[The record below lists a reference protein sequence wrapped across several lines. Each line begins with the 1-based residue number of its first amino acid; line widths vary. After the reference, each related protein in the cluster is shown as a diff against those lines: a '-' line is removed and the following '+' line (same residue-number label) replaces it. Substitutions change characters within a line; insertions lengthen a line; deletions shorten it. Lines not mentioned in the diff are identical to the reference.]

1 MWAACGQTF
10 RCCHET
16 ASHWVAGSSGQ
27 SRERPAPS
35 GARCRLRWISEHNAS
50 DADTCVCVCVCVC
63 GWVDPPPLLIR
74 CRCKC
79 RCKMHGHVWWL
90 VLIPLIPC
98 HPRTARSCVARRGCQ
113 TLASKPNAV
122 STGKERGAPCRSLDT
137 PPRCAEPS
145 DAFLCASGGRK
156 QPAPRPSASLKV
168 RRRSSSRPPNHDS
181 KLAPNGC
188 SALSRTRRE
197 PATPIVEGVRK
208 LVREKVRRA

>member
-1 MWAACGQTF
+1 
-10 RCCHET
+10 
-16 ASHWVAGSSGQ
+16 
-27 SRERPAPS
+27 
-35 GARCRLRWISEHNAS
+35 
-50 DADTCVCVCVCVC
+50 
-63 GWVDPPPLLIR
+63 
-74 CRCKC
+74 
-79 RCKMHGHVWWL
+79 MHGHVWWL

-113 TLASKPNAV
+113 TLASKSNAV

-137 PPRCAEPS
+137 PPTCAEPS

-156 QPAPRPSASLKV
+156 QPATRPSASLKV

-197 PATPIVEGVRK
+197 PATPIVEGVRQ
-208 LVREKVRRA
+208 LVREKVRHRKKTRAVRKKSEHDVTCGARQIHARIQKHAKIQKTTATCNIAATAYEN